1 MKRLII
7 FILAHSL
14 ISVNGFSQEK
24 KKVVQAPS
32 QIKVETP
39 ASIEVA
45 AESLIPYEDV
55 VSSFYKNVNAY
66 FNSNSPN
73 LDQVSRFLS
82 DDFIFVRNTSDI
94 VGKVRTVRWTSEELF
109 RDFKA
114 TKDYN
119 VKSDGKVSKILFNQ
133 SAGNLANISALI
145 TIRYYQDTTTV
156 AEVDAFVSHSLVKEN
171 GQWKIKGIVMD
182 RVATNQKIG
191 VCPCKISRQS
201 SENNNQY
208 NAKVMYPNG
217 NSFETDEYTISIKK
231 ESNFSIV
238 TFGSNYYTWK
248 DNIVYATKV
257 EGNPTSEMLG
267 KALTNNEVIVLILAK
282 SLYVGQCR
290 KFESLK

>member
-1 MKRLII
+1 LII
-7 FILAHSL
+7 FILANSL
-14 ISVNGFSQEK
+14 IIVNGFSQEK

-119 VKSDGKVSKILFNQ
+119 VKSD
-133 SAGNLANISALI
+133 
-145 TIRYYQDTTTV
+145 
-156 AEVDAFVSHSLVKEN
+156 
-171 GQWKIKGIVMD
+171 
-182 RVATNQKIG
+182 
-191 VCPCKISRQS
+191 
-201 SENNNQY
+201 
-208 NAKVMYPNG
+208 
-217 NSFETDEYTISIKK
+217 
-231 ESNFSIV
+231 
-238 TFGSNYYTWK
+238 
-248 DNIVYATKV
+248 
-257 EGNPTSEMLG
+257 
-267 KALTNNEVIVLILAK
+267 
-282 SLYVGQCR
+282 
-290 KFESLK
+290 

>member
-1 MKRLII
+1 
-7 FILAHSL
+7 
-14 ISVNGFSQEK
+14 
-24 KKVVQAPS
+24 
-32 QIKVETP
+32 
-39 ASIEVA
+39 
-45 AESLIPYEDV
+45 
-55 VSSFYKNVNAY
+55 
-66 FNSNSPN
+66 
-73 LDQVSRFLS
+73 
-82 DDFIFVRNTSDI
+82 
-94 VGKVRTVRWTSEELF
+94 
-109 RDFKA
+109 
-114 TKDYN
+114 
-119 VKSDGKVSKILFNQ
+119 
-133 SAGNLANISALI
+133 LANISALI